1 MKKNPEDINELEKRI
16 AAFNEENGAIKKSAP
31 LTNSKLVAK
40 AFVLGTEFV
49 GAVLVGI
56 GLGFFLD
63 TIFKSKVVFT
73 IIFALFGCVA
83 GVMNMY
89 RSAQKMEKDLD

>member
-1 MKKNPEDINELEKRI
+1 MKNIPKDISRLDQRIAEFDNKKNVTRNNAR
-16 AAFNEENGAIKKSAP
+16 
-31 LTNSKLVAK
+31 LTNNRLFAK

-56 GLGFFLD
+56 GLGFILD
-63 TIFKSKVVFT
+63 LICGSKVVFI
-73 IIFALFGCVA
+73 IIFSLFGCVA

-89 RSAQKMEKDLD
+89 RSAKEMEKDLD

>member
-1 MKKNPEDINELEKRI
+1 MIKIPDDIKEMEKRI
-16 AAFNEENGAIKKSAP
+16 AAFDDKNGAIKRSES
-31 LTNSKLVAK
+31 LTSSRLFAK
-40 AFVLGTEFV
+40 AFVLGTEFI

-56 GLGFFLD
+56 GLGFLLD
-63 TIFKSKVVFT
+63 WACGLKVVFT

-89 RSAQKMEKDLD
+89 KSAKEMEKDLD